1 MAEFALKII
10 FCHLVGDFV
19 LQTTKMTEDIR
30 KRKFRSF
37 SLYSHVAIHFF
48 LLLLFT
54 QFESKYLL
62 PVFLLTVSHFIID
75 SCTKIL
81 FVKSIKGIYNFILDQ
96 TLHLFAI
103 YLFVYYFY
111 DFEFISPFLFSTQAY
126 LLLISIILLTFFS
139 SITIK
144 KVMSVFNYPVPKGGL
159 KDAGKYIGILERL
172 FIFLFIVISFWEGIG
187 FLLAAKSIFRFGDLK
202 ESKDVKLTE
211 YILIGTLVSFGIAIV
226 ISVMYVYLKNV
237 L

>member
-1 MAEFALKII
+1 MAELTLKII
-10 FCHLVGDFV
+10 FCHLLGDFV
-19 LQTTKMTEDIR
+19 LQTNKMTEEIR
-30 KRKFRSF
+30 KHKFRSS
-37 SLYSHVAIHFF
+37 SLYIHIAIH
-48 LLLLFT
+48 LLLLLVFT
-54 QFESKYLL
+54 QFELTYLF
-62 PVFLLTVSHFIID
+62 PVLLLTLSHFVID

-81 FVKSIKGIYNFILDQ
+81 FAKSIKGIYNFMIDQ
-96 TLHLFAI
+96 GLHLFAI

-111 DFEFISPFLFSTQAY
+111 GTEFIPSFLFGTQTY
-126 LLLISIILLTFFS
+126 LLLISIVLLTFFS
-139 SITIK
+139 SVTIK

-172 FIFLFIVISFWEGIG
+172 FIFLFITISFWEGIG

-226 ISVMYVYLKNV
+226 ISMLYVYLKNV
-237 L
+237 V